1 MKFVEALKIWNKD
14 KEGYTIPRKGTQ
26 AHAEVMEIMN
36 NLPDSAGKK
45 GAGLKRLG
53 GKGMKRLGGEG
64 MSRLGGCMK
73 CELSPAHERQVHKL
87 GMGLKRLGYNYEK
100 PQRGG
105 FLPALLAML
114 PSLGTVGTAVGS
126 ALSGA
131 AAGKLLDGIAN
142 VASGKNLKLLDGIA
156 NVASGK
162 NFFTGKGHGDSCFCH
177 HLVRNKDYNKCKKC
191 AGVTGG
197 NIMDIVPFFTRQVE
211 ALAKN
216 PFVKEVLKQGKKLA
230 SNVAS
235 NVAGLDVK
243 GLEDAVNRVVKGRG
257 MKKKKK

>member
-36 NLPDSAGKK
+36 NLPSST
-45 GAGLKRLG
+45 GAGMKRLG

-64 MSRLGGCMK
+64 MTRLGGCMK

-131 AAGKLLDGIAN
+131 AAG
-142 VASGKNLKLLDGIA
+142 KLLDGIA

-230 SNVAS
+230 SNVE
-235 NVAGLDVK
+235 GLDVK

>member
-1 MKFVEALKIWNKD
+1 MSFVNALKIWNKD

-26 AHAEVMEIMN
+26 AHSEVMKIMHS
-36 NLPDSAGKK
+36 LPKK
-45 GAGLKRLG
+45 QGAGMKRLG

-73 CELSPAHERQVHKL
+73 CELSASDEQKVHKL
-87 GMGLKRLGYNYEK
+87 GMGLKLLGYNYEK

-142 VASGKNLKLLDGIA
+142 VASGKN
-156 NVASGK
+156 
-162 NFFTGKGHGDSCFCH
+162 FFTGKGHGKSCFCH
-177 HLVRNKDYNKCKKC
+177 HLIKNKDYNKCKKC
-191 AGVTGG
+191 AGITGG

-211 ALAKN
+211 ALSKN
-216 PFVKEVLKQGKKLA
+216 PFVKEMLKQGKKAA
-230 SNVAS
+230 SNL
-235 NVAGLDVK
+235 AGINRYGVLD
-243 GLEDAVNRVVKGRG
+243 LEDAVKRVVKGQG

>member
-36 NLPDSAGKK
+36 NLPSST
-45 GAGLKRLG
+45 GAGMKRLG

-73 CELSPAHERQVHKL
+73 CELSAAQERQVNKL

-131 AAGKLLDGIAN
+131 AAG
-142 VASGKNLKLLDGIA
+142 KLLDGIA

-230 SNVAS
+230 SNVE
-235 NVAGLDVK
+235 GLDVK

>member
-1 MKFVEALKIWNKD
+1 MSFVEALKIWNKN
-14 KEGYTIPRKGTQ
+14 KNYYCIPKKGTKE
-26 AHAEVMEIMN
+26 HAEVMEIMN
-36 NLPDSAGKK
+36 SLPKQGT
-45 GAGLKRLG
+45 GMKRLG
-53 GKGMKRLGGEG
+53 GKGMT
-64 MSRLGGCMK
+64 RLGGCMK
-73 CELSPAHERQVHKL
+73 CKLTVADERQIHKL
-87 GMGLKRLGYNYEK
+87 GMGLQRLGYSYYEK

-131 AAGKLLDGIAN
+131 AAG
-142 VASGKNLKLLDGIA
+142 KLLDGIA

-216 PFVKEVLKQGKKLA
+216 PFVKEILKQSKK
-230 SNVAS
+230 VAS

-243 GLEDAVNRVVKGRG
+243 ELENAVNRVVKGRG

>member
-1 MKFVEALKIWNKD
+1 MSFVEALKIWNKD

-26 AHAEVMEIMN
+26 AHAEVMEIMKG
-36 NLPDSAGKK
+36 LPKK
-45 GAGLKRLG
+45 QGAGLKRLG
-53 GKGMKRLGGEG
+53 GKGM
-64 MSRLGGCMK
+64 SRLGGCMK
-73 CELSPAHERQVHKL
+73 CQMSAADERQVHKL
-87 GMGLKRLGYNYEK
+87 GMGLRRLGYSYEK

-142 VASGKNLKLLDGIA
+142 A
-156 NVASGK
+156 ASGK
-162 NFFTGKGHGDSCFCH
+162 NFFTGKGHGEGCYCH
-177 HLVRNKDYNKCKKC
+177 HLVKNKDFNKCKRC
-191 AGVTGG
+191 AGIKGG
-197 NIMDIVPFFTRQVE
+197 NIMDILPFFIKQVE
-211 ALAKN
+211 AISKN
-216 PFVKEVLKQGKKLA
+216 PFVKEALKQGKKL
-230 SNVAS
+230 AS

>member
-142 VASGKNLKLLDGIA
+142 VASGKN
-156 NVASGK
+156 
-162 NFFTGKGHGDSCFCH
+162 FFTGKGHGDSCFCH

-191 AGVTGG
+191 AGITGG

-216 PFVKEVLKQGKKLA
+216 PFVKEVLKQGKK
-230 SNVAS
+230 VAS

>member
-36 NLPDSAGKK
+36 NLPASVGKK

-73 CELSPAHERQVHKL
+73 CELSAADERKVHKL

-100 PQRGG
+100 PKQRGG

-131 AAGKLLDGIAN
+131 AAGKLLDGI
-142 VASGKNLKLLDGIA
+142 D

-191 AGVTGG
+191 AGITGG

-216 PFVKEVLKQGKKLA
+216 PIVKEILKQGKK
-230 SNVAS
+230 VAS

>member
-36 NLPDSAGKK
+36 NLPASVGKK

-87 GMGLKRLGYNYEK
+87 GMGLKRLGYSYEK

-142 VASGKNLKLLDGIA
+142 VASGKN
-156 NVASGK
+156 
-162 NFFTGKGHGDSCFCH
+162 FFTGKGHGDSCFCH

-191 AGVTGG
+191 AGITGG

-230 SNVAS
+230 SNVE
-235 NVAGLDVK
+235 GLDVK

>member
-1 MKFVEALKIWNKD
+1 MSFVDALKIWNKD
-14 KEGYTIPRKGTQ
+14 KDAYCIPRKGTQ
-26 AHAEVMEIMN
+26 AHREVLEIMN
-36 NLPDSAGKK
+36 NLPKKQTK
-45 GAGLKRLG
+45 GA
-53 GKGMKRLGGEG
+53 GMKRLGGDG

-73 CELSPAHERQVHKL
+73 CELSAADERKVHKL

-142 VASGKNLKLLDGIA
+142 VASGKN
-156 NVASGK
+156 
-162 NFFTGKGHGDSCFCH
+162 FFTGKGHGNSCFCH

-191 AGVTGG
+191 ASITGG
-197 NIMDIVPFFTRQVE
+197 NIMDIVPFFTKQVE

-216 PFVKEVLKQGKKLA
+216 PFIKDMLKHGKKA
-230 SNVAS
+230 VSNF
-235 NVAGLDVK
+235 AGINEK
-243 GLEDAVNRVVKGRG
+243 YLEDAVKRVVKGQG

>member
-26 AHAEVMEIMN
+26 AHAEVMQIMN
-36 NLPDSAGKK
+36 NLPSST
-45 GAGLKRLG
+45 GAGMKRLG
-53 GKGMKRLGGEG
+53 GKGMKLGGEG
-64 MSRLGGCMK
+64 MTRLGGCMK

-142 VASGKNLKLLDGIA
+142 VASGKN
-156 NVASGK
+156 
-162 NFFTGKGHGDSCFCH
+162 FFTGKGHGDSCFCH

-216 PFVKEVLKQGKKLA
+216 PVVKEILKQGKK
-230 SNVAS
+230 VAS